1 MLNSLE
7 NLMNILRIS
16 GEMSLWKAW
25 DQFWAVKGQKKKGVV
40 ANGSAKFPKAGEL
53 FCGCLRPWKGYLTP
67 ALVLWVE
74 HLTIT

>member
-25 DQFWAVKGQKKKGVV
+25 DQFWAVKGQKKRAWLRMGPRNFQKQVSYYLVV
-40 ANGSAKFPKAGEL
+40 YAHGRG
-53 FCGCLRPWKGYLTP
+53 
-67 ALVLWVE
+67 
-74 HLTIT
+74 I